1 MPVCKC
7 TQMHH
12 MLVCIIHTQVHIFA
26 DLFTYKYTFFHVP
39 LPSFTGVRVHTH
51 THTHIS
57 HTSESWLADDG
68 ALAWPPGSC
77 INSLLPPSRLAI
89 PSVLTCRPQGTKG
102 PQRGRLEL
110 LSLQARD
117 LPGETRPGR
126 ESRRQMPAPWTLCL
140 GSMLPSSAS
149 GPLYLLSRT
158 TRTLITQTR
167 MEPVGRGT

>member
-1 MPVCKC
+1 MQMYPDAPHACVHHSHPGAYICRPVY
-7 TQMHH
+7 
-12 MLVCIIHTQVHIFA
+12 LQVHLLPRA
-26 DLFTYKYTFFHVP
+26 FTLIH
-39 LPSFTGVRVHTH
+39 GRAC

-57 HTSESWLADDG
+57 HTSESRLADDG

-102 PQRGRLEL
+102 PQSRRLEL
-110 LSLQARD
+110 LSLQARG
-117 LPGETRPGR
+117 LPGEARPGR

-140 GSMLPSSAS
+140 GSVLPSSAS

-167 MEPVGRGT
+167 MEPAGRGT